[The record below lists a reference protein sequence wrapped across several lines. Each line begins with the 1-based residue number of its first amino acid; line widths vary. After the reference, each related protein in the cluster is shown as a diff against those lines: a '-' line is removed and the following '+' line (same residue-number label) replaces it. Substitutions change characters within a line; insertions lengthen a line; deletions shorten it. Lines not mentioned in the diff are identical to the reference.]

1 MKNITFILVTGLFL
15 AACNNK
21 TDKVDQKANT
31 PVKTG
36 HERHQMEM
44 PSTSS
49 RKYIDSINSG
59 LIKTDT
65 LKGSPQLVAMR
76 TIGGVHLHMVYSSPG
91 TKGRVIWGGLVPY
104 DKVWVTGA
112 HKATTLDINKA
123 IDIGGKNITIGKYA
137 VFTIPGKEKWT
148 FILNKNYDQH
158 LADDYNQSE
167 DVVRVDVVPKSN
179 HMVQRLRYSINPV
192 DVNRGMIAVEWEKL
206 KIEVP
211 FTTVK

>member
-1 MKNITFILVTGLFL
+1 MKNIILILVTGLFL
-15 AACNNK
+15 ASCNSK
-21 TDKVDQKANT
+21 TDKVEEKKDAS
-31 PVKTG
+31 VKTG
-36 HERHQMEM
+36 HEGHQMEM
-44 PSTSS
+44 PSTSK
-49 RKYIDSINSG
+49 RQYIDSVNNG

-65 LKGSPQLVAMR
+65 LKGSPQLLVMR

-123 IDIGGKNITIGKYA
+123 IIIGDKNLAVGKYA
-137 VFTIPGKEKWT
+137 VFTIPGKDKWT

-158 LADDYNQSE
+158 LADDYKQSE
-167 DVVRVDVVPKSN
+167 DVVRIDVLPKSN

-192 DVNRGMIAVEWEKL
+192 DVDKGVITIEWEKL
-206 KIEVP
+206 KIEIP
-211 FTTVK
+211 FNKLK